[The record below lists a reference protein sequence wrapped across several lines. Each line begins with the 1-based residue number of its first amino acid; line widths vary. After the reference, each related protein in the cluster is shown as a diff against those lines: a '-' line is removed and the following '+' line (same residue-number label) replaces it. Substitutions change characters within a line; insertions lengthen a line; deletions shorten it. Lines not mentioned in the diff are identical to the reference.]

1 MSLALLIL
9 HITIIICLFTR
20 DSFAKF
26 VNEQC
31 FPLKIIAVLV
41 ITFLLM
47 FVDNSWMEFYV
58 GMSEIISIVFL
69 IYQSITLID
78 FGYVWNETWL
88 EKYEN
93 GTTFYMVLMG
103 VFSILLLGSN
113 IYLLYFNFLNF
124 WLPDCVYN
132 KINLVTNVVV
142 IIVLIVLVVLNLNES
157 SSILTAF
164 FITTIL
170 TYFNGLSLASYLNP
184 QCNSYIAKDNENTLI
199 YNTFFHIAVN
209 LVLALITCL
218 HSSLNV
224 KSSEGFKNA
233 NINYLADNS
242 QDDSMESDEV
252 ELNGRGYNRRGQ
264 EEEDNDI
271 AIYKTNEYV
280 FFHLIMLF
288 FAIYLVMLFF
298 DWRTVD
304 INFDKWTSLKTSNPI
319 AFYAKTINNL
329 IFLLL
334 YIWTLIAPAV
344 LKDREFD

>member
-164 FITTIL
+164 W
-170 TYFNGLSLASYLNP
+170 S
-184 QCNSYIAKDNENTLI
+184 
-199 YNTFFHIAVN
+199 
-209 LVLALITCL
+209 
-218 HSSLNV
+218 
-224 KSSEGFKNA
+224 
-233 NINYLADNS
+233 
-242 QDDSMESDEV
+242 
-252 ELNGRGYNRRGQ
+252 
-264 EEEDNDI
+264 
-271 AIYKTNEYV
+271 
-280 FFHLIMLF
+280 
-288 FAIYLVMLFF
+288 
-298 DWRTVD
+298 RT
-304 INFDKWTSLKTSNPI
+304 
-319 AFYAKTINNL
+319 
-329 IFLLL
+329 
-334 YIWTLIAPAV
+334 
-344 LKDREFD
+344 